1 MSASPSLDLDNAL
14 WRFVLPF
21 YGRDGVSPACL
32 TLQDKI
38 GVDVNIVLFAA
49 FAQVERGIT
58 LDEQDLAAADQL
70 VQGWRTEVIQP
81 LRRVRNRMKS
91 GPSPAP
97 SPATEG
103 LRNRIKAAELEGE
116 QVALAALAAWLDAR
130 PARPADPGTEKNIAR
145 AVARHFHAGT
155 LPPDVEAAIETLSQ
169 AVREARAAKQQH

>member
-1 MSASPSLDLDNAL
+1 MASTPLDLDNAL

-21 YGRDGVSPACL
+21 YGREGVSPACL

-58 LDEQDLAAADQL
+58 LDAEDVATADGL
-70 VQGWRTEVIQP
+70 VRDWRTEVIQP

-97 SPATEG
+97 SAATEN
-103 LRNRIKAAELEGE
+103 LRNRVKAAELEGE
-116 QVALAALAAWLDAR
+116 QVALAVLAAWLDAQ
-130 PARPADPGTEKNIAR
+130 PARPADPSPEDDVAR
-145 AVARHFHAGT
+145 AVARHFHAGAF
-155 LPPDVEAAIETLSQ
+155 PSDVEAALTTLSQ
-169 AVREARAAKQQH
+169 AVREARATKLQN

>member
-1 MSASPSLDLDNAL
+1 MASAPLELDNAL

-21 YGRDGVSPACL
+21 YGREGVSPACL

-38 GVDVNIVLFAA
+38 GVDVNIMLFAA

-58 LDEQDLAAADQL
+58 LDAQDLATADQL

-81 LRRVRNRMKS
+81 LRRVRNRMKA

-116 QVALAALAAWLDAR
+116 QVALALLAAWLDTR
-130 PARPADPGTEKNIAR
+130 PARAPDPLTEKNVAL
-145 AVARHFHAGT
+145 AVARHFHAGA
-155 LPPDVEAAIETLSQ
+155 LAPDVEAAIETLSQ
-169 AVREARAAKQQH
+169 AVRDARAAKHQH